1 MVSPKWTANCTKP
14 CGHIVFKALP
24 ETVGLFRFRI
34 HGPWLSRACV
44 VLEGMTLRRARLSDA
59 SSIAALSL
67 EVWIGTYLKEG
78 VNGFFADFV
87 LSEFTKA
94 MSEHLLRDPT
104 QHIIVSQNADGIDG
118 VMRLDM
124 RRQTEGCNGPE
135 IATLYVQPR
144 HHGKGIGKA
153 LLAAACAQC
162 RRIGAPEL
170 WLTTNAQND
179 PAIAFYAAQGFVKIG
194 ETEFRIGDTGYLNN
208 IYRLVLDRLP
218 SSS

>member
-1 MVSPKWTANCTKP
+1 M
-14 CGHIVFKALP
+14 
-24 ETVGLFRFRI
+24 
-34 HGPWLSRACV
+34 
-44 VLEGMTLRRARLSDA
+44 RRARLSDA

-78 VNGFFADFV
+78 VGEVFANFA
-87 LSEFTKA
+87 LEEFTRAK
-94 MSEHLLRDPT
+94 SEQLINDPA
-104 QHIIVSQNADGIDG
+104 QLIVVSQNADGIDG

-124 RRQTEGCNGPE
+124 RRQTDGCNGPE

-153 LLAAACAQC
+153 LLSAACAQC
-162 RRIGAPEL
+162 RSIGAPNL
-170 WLTTNAQND
+170 WLTTNAQNK

-194 ETEFRIGDTGYLNN
+194 ETEFCIDGVGYPNN
-208 IYRLVLDRLP
+208 IYRLDLDQLP